1 MVDIA
6 TVVGEGIDNEIR
18 MSSYDSIMT
27 TGNLKRLI
35 GNVAIKDVDGSY
47 SYIVDADGTML
58 YHPTAEKIGKSV
70 ENAVVKEV
78 VAKLKSGDRPKPEV
92 IEYTF
97 NGQKKY
103 AGIYVGKNKEFVM
116 VVNAEKTEIMSGL
129 TSIVSAIVKGSIFAL
144 IVCLIISVFV
154 TRHIV
159 APIIHATDTVKRL
172 GELDFSED
180 NSADKKMLR
189 RKDEVGVMIRSF
201 ADFRNIIVDVM
212 SKVSAYSYKLQEAA
226 KTLNKSASESS
237 TAAEQVETAITGIA
251 DGATSQAQETQS
263 ATENVIVMGNMIEET
278 SKEVS
283 MLGENAADMRKAGE
297 NAMSILAELEEI
309 NIKTM
314 DAIQIIGEQTQ
325 KTNESAVKIKVAT
338 DMISEIAEETT
349 LLSLNASIEAARAGE
364 QGRGF
369 AVVANQIQ
377 KLAEQSGDATMQI
390 TEVINELV
398 NDAQESVQT
407 MEEVREVMNRQSE
420 NVSQTEK
427 AFKSVEKGIAESIES
442 VESIIDKT
450 TKLDDARSN
459 VVDVVQS
466 LSAIAE
472 ENAAS
477 AEETS
482 ASASEVGSIMDDVSQ
497 NANMLDEIAVQLNEN
512 VKKFKVS

>member
-1 MVDIA
+1 
-6 TVVGEGIDNEIR
+6 
-18 MSSYDSIMT
+18 
-27 TGNLKRLI
+27 
-35 GNVAIKDVDGSY
+35 
-47 SYIVDADGTML
+47 
-58 YHPTAEKIGKSV
+58 
-70 ENAVVKEV
+70 
-78 VAKLKSGDRPKPEV
+78 
-92 IEYTF
+92 
-97 NGQKKY
+97 
-103 AGIYVGKNKEFVM
+103 
-116 VVNAEKTEIMSGL
+116 
-129 TSIVSAIVKGSIFAL
+129 
-144 IVCLIISVFV
+144 
-154 TRHIV
+154 
-159 APIIHATDTVKRL
+159 
-172 GELDFSED
+172 
-180 NSADKKMLR
+180 MLR

-212 SKVSAYSYKLQEAA
+212 SKISAYSDKLQEAA

-283 MLGENAADMRKAGE
+283 MLGENAAVMRKAGE

-377 KLAEQSGDATMQI
+377 KLAEQSGDATTQI

-407 MEEVREVMNRQSE
+407 MEEVKEVMNRQSE